1 VDQLLVALDLD
12 TADEALRMAERLRGS
27 VGGFKVNVHLYTA
40 EGPSL
45 VRQLVERGDR
55 VFLDLKYHDIPNTVA
70 NAVAAAARQG
80 VWMLNVHAAGGRAMM
95 DAARAAADDA
105 AQGQA
110 ERPLVIAVTVLTS
123 LDRDALAETGCG
135 GGELDRHVER
145 LALLAQ
151 DAGLD
156 GVVASPRETP
166 RLRERC
172 GPDFLIVT
180 PGIRTGT
187 VAGDDQS
194 RTSTPAGALAAGAS
208 YLVVGRPIL
217 RARDPRGAAEAIAAG
232 LSRSR

>member
-1 VDQLLVALDLD
+1 MDQLLVALDLD

-95 DAARAAADDA
+95 EAARAAADGA
-105 AQGQA
+105 AQGQG
-110 ERPLVIAVTVLTS
+110 ERPQVIAVTVLTS
-123 LDRDALAETGCG
+123 LDREALAETGCG
-135 GGELDRHVER
+135 GGELERHVER

-156 GVVASPRETP
+156 GVVASPHETP

-217 RARDPRGAAEAIAAG
+217 RAPDPRGAAEAIAAG